1 MTTPEAG
8 RVEEIATQIVVEW
21 AGPDGVRDHPILW
34 GIIKA
39 ALTTQ
44 AETIR
49 RLEERVTALVNAD
62 CAHDD
67 LRETIRRLEDE
78 KRLLLDTIARREKD
92 IDAMNQ
98 RAERLEGEVARLQ
111 RLVTPADW
119 VDYYRMKQRAEAA
132 EGRVRELTKLLSDAR
147 RWVAYCDRIQ
157 REMHGHSMLPA
168 IDEALT
174 PSPATGEGA

>member
-8 RVEEIATQIVVEW
+8 RVECQFYDYEPWCYVHGARAETC
-21 AGPDGVRDHPILW
+21 L
-34 GIIKA
+34 
-39 ALTTQ
+39 LTTQ

-49 RLEERVTALVNAD
+49 GLDNVLIIQT
-62 CAHDD
+62 
-67 LRETIRRLEDE
+67 ETIRQAQE
-78 KRLLLDTIARREKD
+78 TIR
-92 IDAMNQ
+92 
-98 RAERLEGEVARLQ
+98 RLEGEVARLEQ
-111 RLVTPADW
+111 ALEWERVCKAAIADRDSW
-119 VDYYRMKQRAEAA
+119 QQRAEAA

-157 REMHGHSMLPA
+157 CEMHGHSMLPA